1 MNITFATLPGVRA
14 FTNRMRSQFVAQ
26 RKTIPAAFEKRT
38 HFSHLQ
44 AGWRVNPVN
53 GRLEMHWHAD
63 NEPPAEVMSPVEK
76 LGMVLAVYQ
85 SGRMI

>member
-14 FTNRMRSQFVAQ
+14 FANRACGRLNTQ
-26 RKTIPAAFEKRT
+26 RNIVSAAPEKQ
-38 HFSHLQ
+38 HLLSNLQ
-44 AGWRVNPVN
+44 ADWRVNPVN

-63 NEPPAEVMSPVEK
+63 NEPPAEALSQVEK

-85 SGRMI
+85 SARMI

>member
-14 FTNRMRSQFVAQ
+14 FANRARGRLAMQRNSVSAVA
-26 RKTIPAAFEKRT
+26 EKL
-38 HFSHLQ
+38 HLSNLH
-44 AGWRVNPVN
+44 ADWRVNPVN

-63 NEPPAEVMSPVEK
+63 NEPPAPALSPVEK

-85 SGRMI
+85 SGRMV

>member
-14 FTNRMRSQFVAQ
+14 FATRTRGRLGLQRNIVAA
-26 RKTIPAAFEKRT
+26 IAEKQPLFANL
-38 HFSHLQ
+38 H
-44 AGWRVNPVN
+44 ADWRVNPVN
-53 GRLEMHWHAD
+53 GRLEMHWHAG
-63 NEPPAEVMSPVEK
+63 NEPPAETLSQVEK